1 VAPRG
6 RAPHARVRT
15 RALGVA
21 TPARFLNETPTVSR
35 TEASTLA
42 VAPETR
48 PEPGPRHQAGREWVG
63 GTERTAI
70 FARGIRVELARILR
84 VLSAGKARGS
94 GHFFRSN
101 LLLIL
106 PFLSPMSRDLTSR
119 GEELSL
125 TREFLEFLETS
136 RDRLSLRALAPA
148 LSFAFLSFDLL
159 LASRDFIPLW
169 GEMRSLGD
177 AAGGNFFGWMEG
189 ENSKREVSQTERG
202 NEEGQ
207 REGRSRDEHWISMTT
222 KERIVF

>member
-6 RAPHARVRT
+6 RAPHARVRI

-48 PEPGPRHQAGREWVG
+48 PELGPRHQAGREWVG
-63 GTERTAI
+63 GERTAI

-84 VLSAGKARGS
+84 VLSAGRARGS

-106 PFLSPMSRDLTSR
+106 PFLSPISRDLTSR

-125 TREFLEFLETS
+125 TREFLEFFESS

-159 LASRDFIPLW
+159 LASRDFIPL
-169 GEMRSLGD
+169 
-177 AAGGNFFGWMEG
+177 
-189 ENSKREVSQTERG
+189 
-202 NEEGQ
+202 
-207 REGRSRDEHWISMTT
+207 
-222 KERIVF
+222 